1 MKLICPE
8 CSSKEIKN
16 EGDGIMSCQKCDSIF
31 DSGPQWT
38 SYNPE
43 TQIPAVDNLENK
55 GLNSKTILKWQK
67 ETRTG
72 NLASRSI
79 LLASEEIER
88 ISNEVGL
95 NDSIKESALEIFSSS
110 SKAGIVRG
118 RSSEKVAAAAI
129 YTACRLANLPR
140 TLDEIADKS
149 NLNRNEL
156 SRLHRLIVR
165 KLKLKITFT
174 SLSNLLPRFATKLAL
189 NNLVQE
195 NAQEIIDLVEKS
207 DYRQGIS
214 PAALLGAALYISC
227 KNNKIRRS
235 QLEIAKAVGTSE
247 VTLRNR
253 AKEIILLLKS

>member
-1 MKLICPE
+1 MKLVCPE

-38 SYNPE
+38 SYKPE

-55 GLNSKTILKWQK
+55 GLSSKTILKWQK

-118 RSSEKVAAAAI
+118 RSSEKVATAAI
-129 YTACRLANLPR
+129 YTACRMANLPR
-140 TLDEIADKS
+140 K
-149 NLNRNEL
+149 
-156 SRLHRLIVR
+156 
-165 KLKLKITFT
+165 
-174 SLSNLLPRFATKLAL
+174 
-189 NNLVQE
+189 
-195 NAQEIIDLVEKS
+195 
-207 DYRQGIS
+207 
-214 PAALLGAALYISC
+214 
-227 KNNKIRRS
+227 
-235 QLEIAKAVGTSE
+235 
-247 VTLRNR
+247 
-253 AKEIILLLKS
+253 

>member
-1 MKLICPE
+1 MNLNCPE
-8 CSSKEIKN
+8 CSSKKIKN

-43 TQIPAVDNLENK
+43 TQIPAAANLRSE

-95 NDSIKESALEIFSSS
+95 NVSIKESALEIFSSS

-118 RSSEKVAAAAI
+118 RSSEKVAAASI
-129 YTACRLANLPR
+129 YTACRLGNLPR

-165 KLKLKITFT
+165 KLKLKITLT
-174 SLSNLLPRFATKLAL
+174 SLNNLLPRFATKLAL
-189 NNLVQE
+189 KNLVQE

-207 DYRQGIS
+207 DYRHIS
-214 PAALLGAALYISC
+214 
-227 KNNKIRRS
+227 
-235 QLEIAKAVGTSE
+235 
-247 VTLRNR
+247 
-253 AKEIILLLKS
+253 

>member
-1 MKLICPE
+1 MNLICPE
-8 CSSKEIKN
+8 CSSKETKN

-38 SYNPE
+38 SYTPE
-43 TQIPAVDNLENK
+43 TQIPAVNNLETK

-95 NDSIKESALEIFSSS
+95 NDLIKESALELFSSS

-165 KLKLKITFT
+165 KLKLKISFT

-214 PAALLGAALYISC
+214 PAALLGAALYLSLIH
-227 KNNKIRRS
+227 I
-235 QLEIAKAVGTSE
+235 
-247 VTLRNR
+247 
-253 AKEIILLLKS
+253 

>member
-43 TQIPAVDNLENK
+43 TQIPAVNNLENK

-165 KLKLKITFT
+165 KLKLKISFT

-227 KNNKIRRS
+227 KNNKI
-235 QLEIAKAVGTSE
+235 
-247 VTLRNR
+247 
-253 AKEIILLLKS
+253 